1 MRSKMD
7 SCHSTGCVPVVKSK
21 PGLCPAQ
28 PFHCSLFQKG
38 HVVISGGVGIVSS
51 SHLSSEGVCDG
62 PGFWFCSMAAW
73 AAYKQDTSHQKWK
86 GNIHKERHKNLPSCV
101 VFHHPSSVSG
111 VRCLVLGSGPSVP
124 AFLQSAVIS
133 SLHLLSHLQFNSNS
147 CQLFTQSITW
157 VALKSLKPVT
167 WSAHS
172 FHIISSSAA
181 ATLVAFDSHY
191 VISIMETLFPLP
203 GFCFLC
209 VFSWPPPLGFNVV
222 SSQRDIILLHIRE
235 IGTDQQILPS
245 PSLFLFHPSNR
256 MPERAVQTAE
266 FRLVEVSG

>member
-86 GNIHKERHKNLPSCV
+86 GNIHKERHKNLPFCV
-101 VFHHPSSVSG
+101 VFHHTSSVSG

-172 FHIISSSAA
+172 FHIISPSACSSHPGC
-181 ATLVAFDSHY
+181 LW
-191 VISIMETLFPLP
+191 FPLCNFHYGNTLP
-203 GFCFLC
+203 FAWILLSLCFLLAPSSWLQC
-209 VFSWPPPLGFNVV
+209 CFFSEGHNIVTH
-222 SSQRDIILLHIRE
+222 QRNRNRS
-235 IGTDQQILPS
+235 TDSTFTKSIPVPS
-245 PSLFLFHPSNR
+245 F
-256 MPERAVQTAE
+256 
-266 FRLVEVSG
+266 

>member
-1 MRSKMD
+1 M
-7 SCHSTGCVPVVKSK
+7 
-21 PGLCPAQ
+21 
-28 PFHCSLFQKG
+28 
-38 HVVISGGVGIVSS
+38 SS
-51 SHLSSEGVCDG
+51 SAFSLQPVSEEPCCHLRGRGDSQLLTPLLWGCLWWPWFPVLFHGCLSGLQRGYIASE
-62 PGFWFCSMAAW
+62 M
-73 AAYKQDTSHQKWK
+73 
-86 GNIHKERHKNLPSCV
+86 EREHPQGETQNLPSCV

-124 AFLQSAVIS
+124 AFLQSTVVS
-133 SLHLLSHLQFNSNS
+133 PFHLLSHLQSDSNS

-157 VALKSLKPVT
+157 VPLKPLKPMT

-172 FHIISSSAA
+172 FHIIPPSAV

-235 IGTDQQILPS
+235 IETDQQILPS